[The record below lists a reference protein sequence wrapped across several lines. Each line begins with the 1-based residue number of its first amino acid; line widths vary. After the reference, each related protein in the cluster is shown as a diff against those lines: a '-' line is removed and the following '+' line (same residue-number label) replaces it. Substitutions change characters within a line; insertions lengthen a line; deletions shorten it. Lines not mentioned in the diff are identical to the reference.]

1 MGSEPQISP
10 EPQLR
15 LERTTA
21 EEPAITARGLVR
33 IYPVETVNVPALRG
47 LDLTVLAGEVVGVV
61 GPSGSGKST
70 LLGILAGLD
79 RPSAGSLTVFGTRLE
94 RAGEEELGRYR
105 TETVGVVE
113 QHYWR
118 AISPYLTARRMIEL
132 PLALRGWP
140 AVARGRRSEELLGRI
155 GLADRGDAHPAE
167 LSGGEQQR
175 VAFAAALACR
185 PRIILADEPT
195 GELDERTASELL
207 TLLRELVRAEGAT
220 AIVVTHDAMV
230 ESSAD
235 RIVYLHDGRNIGMR
249 VGRDGPVSTTIDASG
264 WTAPA
269 VPEPPPPVGRMT
281 APASR
286 AVAVELEG
294 ISRRYGHGPHAVLA
308 IDGLSVRFASGG
320 LHVVTGPS
328 GSGKSTLLRLVTGLD
343 RPTAGV
349 VRTLGADLA
358 TLDRTALAELR
369 AGRIATMS
377 QAPRLVPF
385 LSVVENVELGLA
397 VRRRGSGAERRAR
410 ALAALGQVGLTE
422 LAEILPDVLSGGERA
437 RVALARSLAADP
449 ELLVLDEP
457 TSALHRA
464 SAAAVIELLTHH
476 DPAMTVVVATHDRDL
491 NAAASDRLDLRDVRR
506 ARATAAVG

>member
-1 MGSEPQISP
+1 MSS
-10 EPQLR
+10 
-15 LERTTA
+15 
-21 EEPAITARGLVR
+21 EPAITAHGLVR

-47 LDLTVLAGEVVGVV
+47 LDLTVLAGEVVGIV

-79 RPSAGSLTVFGTRLE
+79 RPSAGSLSVFGTRLE
-94 RAGEEELGRYR
+94 RAGEQELARYR

-118 AISPYLTARRMIEL
+118 AISPYVSARRMIEL

-140 AVARGRRSEELLGRI
+140 ARDRNRRSAELLDRI
-155 GLADRGDAHPAE
+155 GLGDRGDAYPAE

-185 PRIILADEPT
+185 PRIVLADEPT
-195 GELDERTASELL
+195 GELDARTAAELL
-207 TLLRELVRAEGAT
+207 TLLRELVQAEGAT

-230 ESSAD
+230 ESTAD

-249 VGRDGPVSTTIDASG
+249 VGSDGPLATTVDASG

-269 VPEPPPPVGRMT
+269 VPEPPPPVGRMV
-281 APASR
+281 APATR

-294 ISRRYGHGPHAVLA
+294 VSRRYGHGAHPVLA
-308 IDGLSVRFASGG
+308 IDDLSVRFASGG

-328 GSGKSTLLRLVTGLD
+328 GSGKSTLLRLITGLD

-358 TLDRTALAELR
+358 TLDRTGLAQLR
-369 AGRIATMS
+369 AGRIASMS

-385 LSVVENVELGLA
+385 LTVLENVELGLV
-397 VRRRGSGAERRAR
+397 VRQRGTGAERGERAR
-410 ALAALGQVGLTE
+410 SALGQVGLAE
-422 LAEILPDVLSGGERA
+422 LAEIFPDVLSGGERA
-437 RVALARSLAADP
+437 RVALARALAADP

-457 TSALHRA
+457 TSALDRA
-464 SAAAVIELLTHH
+464 SAAAVIELLTHL
-476 DPAMTVVVATHDRDL
+476 DQGMTVVVATHDRDL
-491 NAAASDRLDLRDVRR
+491 IAAASDRLDLRDVRR
-506 ARATAAVG
+506 ARTASAS

>member
-1 MGSEPQISP
+1 MTGAVSS
-10 EPQLR
+10 
-15 LERTTA
+15 
-21 EEPAITARGLVR
+21 EPAISAHGLVR

-47 LDLTVLAGEVVGVV
+47 LDLTVQAGEIVGVV

-94 RAGEEELGRYR
+94 RAGEKELARYR

-118 AISPYLTARRMIEL
+118 AISPYVTARRMIEL
-132 PLALRGWP
+132 PLALRGLP
-140 AVARGRRSEELLGRI
+140 AAERGRRSAELLDRI
-155 GLADRGDAHPAE
+155 GLGDRGDAHPSE

-185 PRIILADEPT
+185 PRIVLADEPT

-230 ESSAD
+230 ESTAD
-235 RIVYLHDGRNIGMR
+235 RIVYLHDGRNIGLR
-249 VGRDGPVSTTIDASG
+249 IGSGGAVSTTVDASG

-269 VPEPPPPVGRMT
+269 VPEPPTPVGRVA
-281 APASR
+281 APATR
-286 AVAVELEG
+286 AVAVELEE

-308 IDGLSVRFASGG
+308 IDDLSVQFASGG

-328 GSGKSTLLRLVTGLD
+328 GSGKSTLLRLLTGLD

-349 VRTLGADLA
+349 VRTLGIDLA
-358 TLDRTALAELR
+358 TLDRTELAQLR
-369 AGRIATMS
+369 AGRIASMS

-385 LSVVENVELGLA
+385 LSVFENVELGLA
-397 VRRRGSGAERRAR
+397 VRERGSRAERSGRAMS
-410 ALAALGQVGLTE
+410 ALGQVGLAE
-422 LAEILPDVLSGGERA
+422 LAEISPDALSGGERA
-437 RVALARSLAADP
+437 RVALARALAADP

-457 TSALHRA
+457 TAALDRA
-464 SAAAVIELLTHH
+464 SAAAVIELLTDL

-491 NAAASDRLDLRDVRR
+491 IAAASHRLDLRDVRR
-506 ARATAAVG
+506 DRAASAG